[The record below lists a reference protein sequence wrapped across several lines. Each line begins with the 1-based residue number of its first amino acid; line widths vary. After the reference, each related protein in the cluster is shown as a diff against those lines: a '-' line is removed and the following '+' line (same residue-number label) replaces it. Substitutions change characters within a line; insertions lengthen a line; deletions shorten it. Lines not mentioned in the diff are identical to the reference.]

1 MAPALCPITPKISSL
16 MMHFLHDRLSSST
29 ATVMRRTRFAPS
41 PTGYLHLGHAYSAL
55 QCWNWA
61 ALNEGE
67 VILRI
72 EDIDHIRCRQMFVEE
87 IFKDLI
93 WMGFT
98 WQGPVRFQSQHREDY
113 QAALEKLQDLAVLYP
128 CTCSRKDIEKALS
141 APHIE
146 DHSIYPGTCRD
157 NFIVLH
163 EIPHNLRLDVKKAT
177 ELTGPLFWVDERA
190 GKQQA
195 DPAQLGDVVIARK
208 DIGTSYHLSVVVDD
222 ALQGVDTVIRGK
234 DLFQV
239 THIHRLLQALLDLPT
254 PDYIHHDLLV
264 DKEGNRLAKR
274 SGGALIKALR
284 EEGQKPA
291 DVLEKIKLFS
301 QENTDSQ
308 SHA

>member
-1 MAPALCPITPKISSL
+1 
-16 MMHFLHDRLSSST
+16 MHFLHHRLSSST
-29 ATVMRRTRFAPS
+29 ASVMRRTRFAPS

-72 EDIDHIRCRQMFVEE
+72 EDIDHTRCREQFVQD
-87 IFKDLI
+87 IFQDLS

-98 WQGPVRFQSQHREDY
+98 WQDPVRFQSQHAEDY
-113 QAALEKLQDLAVLYP
+113 QVALRKLQDLGVLYP

-146 DHSIYPGTCRD
+146 DHSIYPGTCRE
-157 NFIVLH
+157 NPLAAG
-163 EIPHNLRLDVKKAT
+163 ETPHNLRLDVQKAMKI
-177 ELTGPLFWVDERA
+177 TGPLFWTDERA
-190 GKQQA
+190 GQQKA
-195 DPAQLGDVVIARK
+195 DPAQLGDAVIARK

-222 ALQGVDTVIRGK
+222 ALQGIDTVIRGK

-254 PDYIHHDLLV
+254 PSYIHHDLLM
-264 DKEGNRLAKR
+264 DEEGNRLAKR
-274 SGGALIKALR
+274 SGGSLIKTLR
-284 EEGQKPA
+284 QEGQQPT
-291 DVLEKIKLFS
+291 DVLQKIKLFA
-301 QENTDSQ
+301 QENADS
-308 SHA
+308 